1 MVEFEYY
8 ESSRKAVGNEF
19 VVYKA
24 CYEVN
29 EKGFVILLSA
39 CQGMYNTIVEN

>member
-1 MVEFEYY
+1 MRSIFMGSSDFAVESLKAMVE
-8 ESSRKAVGNEF
+8 
-19 VVYKA
+19 A

-39 CQGMYNTIVEN
+39 CQGVYNTILEN